1 MSFGFPYVDVGIR
14 DSIALAHR
22 RGTIIFAA
30 ASNNGANDIVPVA
43 FPARLVGQVICINST
58 DGRGSHSR
66 FSPPPRA
73 QDDNFSILGEAVEV
87 AWALGPDGTRRRR
100 RSGTSIATP
109 IAAGVAALVLE
120 FAYQSLRTIRNKE
133 RLRHHSGMRAIF
145 ELMSTPVDN
154 YNYIRPSALFNLR
167 VGRQPEDIEQT
178 ISLKLDYI

>member
-1 MSFGFPYVDVGIR
+1 M
-14 DSIALAHR
+14 
-22 RGTIIFAA
+22 FAA

-58 DGRGSHSR
+58 DGRGSRSR

-73 QDDNFSILGEAVEV
+73 QDDNFSILGEAVEA
-87 AWALGPDGTRRRR
+87 AWLGPDGMRKRR

-120 FAYQSLRTIRNKE
+120 FACQSLRTIRNEE
-133 RLRHHSGMRAIF
+133 RLRHYSGMRAIF

-167 VGRQPEDIEQT
+167 VGREPVDIEQA
-178 ISLKLDYI
+178 ISLKLDHI